1 MRDRTYEERFGLRS
15 TKKFRRWSSKL
26 APLHPAG
33 LELLNK
39 ALLKAQPG
47 KVLVE
52 SAGVLE

>member
-47 KVLVE
+47 PVLVE